1 MQARGHREKN
11 RKKYS
16 RKHRSECTL
25 RATRR
30 LREPKALHS
39 MDIAALFSAENL
51 LALAT
56 LTLLEIVLG
65 VDNVVF
71 IAVLS
76 GRLPESQQKL
86 ARRIGLIAAMV
97 MRILLL
103 LSISWVMG
111 LGDELLAFNSFGH
124 ALSFSAKDLILIGGG
139 ALLMVKSVREIH
151 HLVAA
156 TDEQKAPGKYASFNA
171 VIAQIAIMDIIFSL
185 DSVITAVGMADDI
198 SIMVIAVVISVG
210 VMMVA
215 AEPISNFVQRRRSLK
230 MLALSFL
237 ILIGTMLVA
246 EGFGQHVSK
255 GYIYFAMAFGVGVEM
270 LNILGDKIR
279 AKLPSMKKS

>member
-1 MQARGHREKN
+1 
-11 RKKYS
+11 
-16 RKHRSECTL
+16 
-25 RATRR
+25 
-30 LREPKALHS
+30 

>member
-1 MQARGHREKN
+1 
-11 RKKYS
+11 
-16 RKHRSECTL
+16 
-25 RATRR
+25 
-30 LREPKALHS
+30 

-76 GRLPESQQKL
+76 GRLPEAQQKL

-156 TDEQKAPGKYASFNA
+156 TDEQQAPGKYASFNA
-171 VIAQIAIMDIIFSL
+171 VIVQIAIMDIIFSL

>member
-1 MQARGHREKN
+1 
-11 RKKYS
+11 
-16 RKHRSECTL
+16 
-25 RATRR
+25 
-30 LREPKALHS
+30 

-76 GRLPESQQKL
+76 GRLPEAQQKL

-156 TDEQKAPGKYASFNA
+156 TDEQQAPGKYASFNA
-171 VIAQIAIMDIIFSL
+171 VIVQIAIMDIIFSL

-198 SIMVIAVVISVG
+198 SIMVIAVVISVA

>member
-1 MQARGHREKN
+1 
-11 RKKYS
+11 
-16 RKHRSECTL
+16 
-25 RATRR
+25 
-30 LREPKALHS
+30 

-156 TDEQKAPGKYASFNA
+156 TDEQQAPGKYASFNA
-171 VIAQIAIMDIIFSL
+171 VIVQIAIMDIIFSL

-198 SIMVIAVVISVG
+198 SIMVIAVVISVA

>member
-1 MQARGHREKN
+1 
-11 RKKYS
+11 
-16 RKHRSECTL
+16 
-25 RATRR
+25 
-30 LREPKALHS
+30 

-76 GRLPESQQKL
+76 GRLPEAQQKL

-171 VIAQIAIMDIIFSL
+171 VIVQIAIMDIIFSL

-198 SIMVIAVVISVG
+198 SIMVIAVVISVA

-255 GYIYFAMAFGVGVEM
+255 GYIYYAMAFGVGVEM

>member
-1 MQARGHREKN
+1 
-11 RKKYS
+11 
-16 RKHRSECTL
+16 
-25 RATRR
+25 
-30 LREPKALHS
+30 

-156 TDEQKAPGKYASFNA
+156 TDEQQAPGKYASFNA
-171 VIAQIAIMDIIFSL
+171 VIVQIAIMDIIFSL

>member
-1 MQARGHREKN
+1 
-11 RKKYS
+11 
-16 RKHRSECTL
+16 
-25 RATRR
+25 
-30 LREPKALHS
+30 

-76 GRLPESQQKL
+76 GRLPEAQQKL

-171 VIAQIAIMDIIFSL
+171 VIVQIAIMDIIFSL

-198 SIMVIAVVISVG
+198 SIMVIAVVISVA

>member
-1 MQARGHREKN
+1 
-11 RKKYS
+11 
-16 RKHRSECTL
+16 
-25 RATRR
+25 
-30 LREPKALHS
+30 

-171 VIAQIAIMDIIFSL
+171 VIVQIAIMDIIFSL